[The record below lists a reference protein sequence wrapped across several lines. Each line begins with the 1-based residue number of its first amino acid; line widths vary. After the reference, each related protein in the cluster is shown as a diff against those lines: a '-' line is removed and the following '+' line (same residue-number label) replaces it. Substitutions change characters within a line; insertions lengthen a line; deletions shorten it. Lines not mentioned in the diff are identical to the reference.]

1 VVKGKMQEQIGGLV
15 SKYFKGQYKR
25 PFFAVLT
32 VFLVLASRSV
42 VHANTLIAESY
53 VATEKMPVGAIVSLK
68 KNTTNKVEPASTDN
82 AIYLIGA
89 IIDSS
94 NSQLTLSSNEANQV
108 HVATSGV
115 EPVLISDINGPLAVG
130 DPITPSP
137 IKGIGMKA
145 TDNVKII
152 GVAQEAFPNGS
163 ASKTTAKD
171 KKGQSIELKAG
182 QISALIN
189 VSYYYKQPDKTLI
202 PPAIQNIANALAGK
216 KVNTLPILISIGIF
230 IMAMIVV
237 MSIVYSMIHSSIISV
252 GRNPMSQ
259 AAVYRNVI
267 QLSTLVIVIM
277 AVAVGAIFMI
287 LAKL

>member
-1 VVKGKMQEQIGGLV
+1 MLRGNKVGFT
-15 SKYFKGQYKR
+15 SRDFKGQYKR
-25 PFFAVLT
+25 L
-32 VFLVLASRSV
+32 VFIALLLFGMVITRAV

-53 VATEKMPVGAIVSLK
+53 IAAEKMPVGAIVSLK

-82 AIYLIGA
+82 ATYLIGA
-89 IIDSS
+89 IIDSNS
-94 NSQLTLSSNEANQV
+94 SQLTLSSNESNQV
-108 HVATSGV
+108 QVATSGV

-130 DPITPSP
+130 DPITASP
-137 IKGIGMKA
+137 IKGVGMKA

-171 KKGQSIELKAG
+171 KKGQTINLKAG
-182 QISALIN
+182 QISAIIN

-216 KVNTLPILISIGIF
+216 KVNSLPILISIGIF

-277 AVAVGAIFMI
+277 AAAVGAIFMI